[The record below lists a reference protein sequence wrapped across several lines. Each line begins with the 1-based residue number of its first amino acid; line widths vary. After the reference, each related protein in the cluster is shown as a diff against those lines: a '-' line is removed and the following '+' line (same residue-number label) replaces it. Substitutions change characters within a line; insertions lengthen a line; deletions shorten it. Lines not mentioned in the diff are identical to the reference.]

1 MSASILF
8 LSNGHGEDLNGS
20 RILAALQRQYPQV
33 SCLALPLV
41 GQGQAYR
48 RLGVPLIAPTQTLP
62 SGGMIYTHPLN
73 WLKDL
78 GGGLCQ
84 LTYGQIRALR
94 SCSSGLKGCA
104 AIGDIVPLFFAYFSG
119 QPFVAFLV
127 STSSYYEGRLQ
138 LPALTKFFLRSPQCR
153 GIFTRDALTAADLQS
168 RGFCQAQFL
177 GYPIMDGLESRGQ
190 TLPWQGEKGKIALLP
205 GSRLPEALENLA
217 LELQLCQALQAQRPL
232 HFAAALVP
240 SITAQHLKALAER
253 HHWHYQEPGFL
264 QQGNCR
270 VFCAWDSFNDIL
282 ATCDLVLGMAGTAVE
297 QAVGLGKPVIQIPG
311 EGPQFTY
318 AFAEAQMRLLGP
330 GVITLPPS
338 VPLVQVLPQAVTLI
352 LRILADGEF
361 LNFCS
366 RQGQERVGPPGGSG
380 AIADALYT
388 LLLAGE

>member
-1 MSASILF
+1 MSASLLF

-20 RILAALQRQYPQV
+20 LILAALQRQYPQV

-48 RLGVPLIAPTQTLP
+48 RLGVSLIAPTQTLP

-78 GGGLCQ
+78 GGGLLT
-84 LTYGQIRALR
+84 LTYGQIKALR
-94 SCSSGLKGCA
+94 SYRSHLQGCA
-104 AIGDIVPLFFAYFSG
+104 VIGDVVPLAFAYFSG
-119 QPFVAFLV
+119 RPFVAFLV
-127 STSSYYEGRLQ
+127 STSSYYEGHLQ
-138 LPALTKFFLRSPQCR
+138 LPLLTTFFLRSRQCR
-153 GIFTRDALTAADLQS
+153 GILTRDSLTAADLQA
-168 RGFCQAQFL
+168 RGFRQAQFL
-177 GYPIMDGLESRGQ
+177 GYPIMDGLEPRGQ
-190 TLPWQGEKGKIALLP
+190 ILPWQGEKGKIALLP

-217 LELQLCQALQAQRPL
+217 LQLQLCQALQAQQPL

-240 SITAQHLKALAER
+240 SITVQDLKNLAQR

-264 QQGNCR
+264 QRGDCR

-297 QAVGLGKPVIQIPG
+297 QAVGLGKPVLQIPG
-311 EGPQFTY
+311 AGPQFTY

-330 GVITLPPS
+330 GVITLPPA
-338 VPLVQVLPQAVTLI
+338 VPLAQAVPLI
-352 LRILADGEF
+352 LKILADGEF
-361 LNFCS
+361 LNLCS

-380 AIADALYT
+380 AIADALYR